1 MKRGREVDREDRVP
15 LIDRKV
21 LDARD
26 MLNARVVDQN
36 IDPAKGFFGL
46 AHHRFDLRRLAHV
59 CTVVQ
64 RAHTECLQFL
74 LNRRDRARVAE
85 AIQHDVGAVA
95 RERARDTQPY
105 PARGTRD
112 QSSFSLQHLCLRK
125 LSAEYA
131 SGQPLESFRPS
142 RCFSPSGN
150 HQETVMANDA
160 PRQATVQCLSRSG
173 IHRMAY
179 VEWGEPDNPNV
190 LVCVHGL
197 TRVGRDFDRLAQA
210 LADRYRVVCPDVV
223 GRGRSDWLREPS
235 DYALPQYVADMV
247 TLIAR
252 LGVDSV
258 HWLGTS
264 MGGLIGLAL
273 AGQPGSP
280 IKRLVLN
287 YVGPKINPEAV
298 ERIGAYVGKPV
309 RFATLEEAVDYI
321 TLISLGFG
329 LRTRDEWRE
338 ITRSVVKPDG
348 DGFTLHYD
356 LKLGLPIKA

>member
-1 MKRGREVDREDRVP
+1 
-15 LIDRKV
+15 
-21 LDARD
+21 
-26 MLNARVVDQN
+26 
-36 IDPAKGFFGL
+36 
-46 AHHRFDLRRLAHV
+46 
-59 CTVVQ
+59 
-64 RAHTECLQFL
+64 
-74 LNRRDRARVAE
+74 
-85 AIQHDVGAVA
+85 
-95 RERARDTQPY
+95 
-105 PARGTRD
+105 
-112 QSSFSLQHLCLRK
+112 
-125 LSAEYA
+125 
-131 SGQPLESFRPS
+131 
-142 RCFSPSGN
+142 
-150 HQETVMANDA
+150 MANDL

-179 VEWGEPDNPNV
+179 VEWGEPDNPKV

-223 GRGRSDWLREPS
+223 GRGRSDWLRDPS

-287 YVGPKINPEAV
+287 DVGPKINPEAV
-298 ERIGAYVGKPV
+298 ERIGDYVGKPV

-329 LRTRDEWRE
+329 LRDRDEWRE
-338 ITRSVVKPDG
+338 ITRSVLKPDG
-348 DGFTLHYD
+348 DGFTVHYD
-356 LKLGLPIKA
+356 LKLGLPIKAMTPQLAAASEAALWKLYDQIQCPTLLIRGENSDLLSRETAAAMTQRGPRAKLVEFPGVGHAPMFFDRAQIATVREFLLAG

>member
-1 MKRGREVDREDRVP
+1 M
-15 LIDRKV
+15 
-21 LDARD
+21 
-26 MLNARVVDQN
+26 
-36 IDPAKGFFGL
+36 
-46 AHHRFDLRRLAHV
+46 
-59 CTVVQ
+59 T
-64 RAHTECLQFL
+64 
-74 LNRRDRARVAE
+74 
-85 AIQHDVGAVA
+85 
-95 RERARDTQPY
+95 
-105 PARGTRD
+105 
-112 QSSFSLQHLCLRK
+112 
-125 LSAEYA
+125 
-131 SGQPLESFRPS
+131 
-142 RCFSPSGN
+142 
-150 HQETVMANDA
+150 NDA

-197 TRVGRDFDRLAQA
+197 TRAGRDFDRLAQA

-273 AGQPGSP
+273 GGQPGSP

-287 YVGPKINPEAV
+287 DVGPKINPEAV

-356 LKLGLPIKA
+356 LKLGLPIKAMTPQLTAASEAALWKLYDQIQCPTLLIRGENSDLLSRETATAMTQRGPRATLIEFDGVGHAPMFFDPAQIETVREFLLRSFRAEGEESRSS